1 MIELNKTV
9 IEGYRIKSKIGQGGM
24 ASVYLA
30 ENTDINPSKVAIKI
44 LDESLCD
51 DIKYTNRFKREAII
65 SSKLLDHPNI
75 IKIYNYGSA
84 GDLYYILM
92 EYLDGRD
99 LGYYIKTKRKFSIDG
114 VVKVLLMV
122 CSCLSLAH
130 RKKII
135 HRDIKPQNIILDG
148 NNVKVTDFGIAK
160 VYGMSNLTLKDENV
174 MGTAFYMSPEQIKGN
189 NIDERTDIYSLG
201 IVAYELLTGV
211 TPYDSDNTWKIIE
224 GHLYKTPVPIKN
236 RRRDVPDYLVSIINK
251 CIAKERE
258 DRFKNVDLLISAL
271 KNKEIPKAKVQE
283 KAYLVLEK
291 NNEVFH
297 LNYSETFIGR
307 RELNHIGIEDMFV
320 SRRHARI
327 IADKNRYVIEDLDS
341 RNGTFVNNVKIK
353 NAVLKNDDSLKIGR
367 SYFKF
372 KTVL

>member
-1 MIELNKTV
+1 MID
-9 IEGYRIKSKIGQGGM
+9 
-24 ASVYLA
+24 A
-30 ENTDINPSKVAIKI
+30 
-44 LDESLCD
+44 
-51 DIKYTNRFKREAII
+51 
-65 SSKLLDHPNI
+65 
-75 IKIYNYGSA
+75 
-84 GDLYYILM
+84 
-92 EYLDGRD
+92 
-99 LGYYIKTKRKFSIDG
+99 
-114 VVKVLLMV
+114 
-122 CSCLSLAH
+122 
-130 RKKII
+130 
-135 HRDIKPQNIILDG
+135 
-148 NNVKVTDFGIAK
+148 
-160 VYGMSNLTLKDENV
+160 
-174 MGTAFYMSPEQIKGN
+174 
-189 NIDERTDIYSLG
+189 RTDIYSLG